1 MWFLIGCRM
10 DVEKNNQSQEV
21 IYPDSYKILSTTDLN
36 SYITYLNNDFLDVCG
51 YQADELMGK
60 SHNMIRHP
68 DMPKAAFENLWQT
81 IQSEKNWMGIVKN
94 RCKNGDYYWVNA
106 FVSPI
111 KRNGKVDEYQSVR
124 TKPEAGLIKRAEQ
137 CYQKLNQG
145 RKVFPAYTPTIV
157 QKLIIGWLFSMLCI
171 GFGVMQTQLASQ
183 FVLILVGIV
192 LGLWPIFSLNHRWQT
207 TLKLSKE
214 VHDNP
219 VNQFIYT
226 GYVDEL
232 AHVELSLRMRKA
244 ETLAIVGRIQES
256 GGKLQES
263 ILEQDKQNQQNVD
276 NITEQNNHFSQVAA
290 SVGQMTET
298 IHEVAKNT
306 VETAAHIEETIHK
319 LEDTQHALAVSQ
331 ESNLKINELL
341 ERSQSSIANLD
352 ELCGRIDDVLNVIDS
367 LAEQTNL
374 LALNAAIE
382 AARAGDAGRG
392 FAVVADE
399 VRMLANR
406 SQTSGKEIQEII
418 GSLKQTSAKAVE
430 QMQFSHGLISESLA
444 SEQQLKQT
452 LLKMNDSLSEV
463 QGVGQQTAVAAEE
476 QSQAMMQVEENMRNL
491 ERNTEALLENVYSS
505 VELSQGLTNQ
515 NKKQQDLVSQFDK

>member
-1 MWFLIGCRM
+1 MKIFL
-10 DVEKNNQSQEV
+10 N
-21 IYPDSYKILSTTDLN
+21 
-36 SYITYLNNDFLDVCG
+36 VCG
-51 YQADELMGK
+51 YQAEELLGK
-60 SHNMIRHP
+60 PHNMIRHP

-81 IQSEKNWMGIVKN
+81 IQGGKNWMGIVKN
-94 RCKNGDYYWVNA
+94 RCKNGDHYWVNA

-111 KRNGKVDEYQSVR
+111 KHNGKVNEYQSVR
-124 TKPEAGLIKRAEQ
+124 TKPEPGLIKRAEE
-137 CYQKLNQG
+137 CYQKLNKG
-145 RKVFPAYTPTIV
+145 KRVFPTFTPSIF
-157 QKLIIGWLFSMLCI
+157 QKLMVGWLFSMLCI
-171 GFGVMQTQLASQ
+171 CFGVMQTQLAPQ
-183 FVLILVGIV
+183 FILILVGIGIGV
-192 LGLWPIFSLNHRWQT
+192 WPIFSLNARLQSIV
-207 TLKLSKE
+207 KLSTE

-232 AHVELSLRMRKA
+232 SHVELSLRMRKA

-256 GGKLQES
+256 GGKLQQS
-263 ILEQDKQNQQNVD
+263 ILKQDDQNQQNLS
-276 NITEQNNHFSQVAA
+276 NITEQNSHFSQVAT
-290 SVGQMTET
+290 SVCQMTGT
-298 IHEVAKNT
+298 IIEVAKNT
-306 VETAAHIEETIHK
+306 VETASHIEETIHK
-319 LEDTQHALAVSQ
+319 LEDTQRALAASQ
-331 ESNLKINELL
+331 ESNLKITELL

-430 QMQFSHGLISESLA
+430 QMQFSHGLISDSLESD
-444 SEQQLKQT
+444 QQLKQT
-452 LLKMNDSLSEV
+452 LVKMNDSLSEV

-491 ERNTEALLENVYSS
+491 AI
-505 VELSQGLTNQ
+505 
-515 NKKQQDLVSQFDK
+515 KP